1 MAGLMDFFTAEA
13 GQRRRAALD
22 ELGRD
27 IGYYVPPELRDL
39 LGFVAEASPVASL
52 ERAGQAS
59 ERMVAPDRTAME
71 RVGDLGAMLSETAGV
86 AAPMMVANRVAMPV
100 ADAIQEGLLGFSAG
114 AQDVGRAVVDR
125 LNQPGP
131 VPTMYSNP
139 LFAPFDMGGASTRSA
154 VDGTLGRSS
163 PAVTLGGL
171 DVSEWSPADFGRFG
185 QMYGVPNL
193 GPTDNQTWLQ
203 SRVPFVTNSGR
214 EVLLPPPDQP
224 LTYYDLLHLK
234 SQGINPNDL
243 PQDVHLGLHNQ
254 MVNAVSSPDLSNEQ
268 IANQI
273 LFGMISPNQPLT
285 PNEMALG
292 RIMVKG
298 PEDLNALA
306 GMVPYRYTGDIPGI
320 TERQAMSRDITR
332 RLGLNAASEG
342 GIGASGSA
350 NYTDMAEFAQKMQD
364 RPDFFRFNPDAERY
378 AGMSDPEKWASF
390 VTEVM
395 NETRGLSAKTGSLA
409 TVWQDPANAQIS
421 AIDRHMAT
429 LFTDEM
435 FPSAQERDRWASA
448 LIGRFNDETGANV
461 SSLDELQATPGGRGA
476 FVDAALAYVNRQQ
489 GVRTRNARTGE
500 FNERV
505 PEYLQQTPWVSSEPE
520 QLGLIGPAYTRALEA
535 NAANA
540 ARDNQAI
547 FPSQWM
553 YWDRQRARLEPHEV
567 LFPGLERLPRMSQEQ
582 ARAAVRAHSGAGY
595 NAASGTVR
603 PVASPGALATFGL
616 AGAAPFLP
624 GLLQQPEFASSDEQ
638 ELRDYLER
646 YGQQ

>member
-1 MAGLMDFFTAEA
+1 MNGLFDFFSPQA

-22 ELGRD
+22 EFGRY
-27 IGYYVPPELRDL
+27 IGYYVPPELRGL
-39 LGFVAEASPVASL
+39 LGLAAEMSPTATVDRAATASM
-52 ERAGQAS
+52 RAADPS
-59 ERMVAPDRTAME
+59 RTASQ
-71 RVGDLGAMLSETAGV
+71 RIGDVGNMLSEVAGV
-86 AAPMMVANRVAMPV
+86 VGPAAVANRAAMP
-100 ADAIQEGLLGFSAG
+100 AAQALQESLMGFSAG
-114 AQDVGRAVVDR
+114 AQDVGRTVVDR

-139 LFAPFDMGGASTRSA
+139 VFAPFDVGGSSLARPT

-163 PAVTLGGL
+163 APVTLDGV
-171 DVSEWSPADFGRFG
+171 DVSEWSPSDFGRFG
-185 QMYGVPNL
+185 EAYGVPNL
-193 GPTDNQTWLQ
+193 GPLDDESWAR
-203 SRVPFVTNSGR
+203 SRVPFTTNSGR
-214 EVLLPPPDQP
+214 EVLLPPEDQP

-234 SQGINPNDL
+234 SQAINPNDL
-243 PQDVHLGLHNQ
+243 PEDVHLRLHNQ
-254 MVNAVSSPDLSNEQ
+254 MVNAVSPTNLSDEQ

-273 LFGMISPNQPLT
+273 LFGIISPNQPLT

-298 PEDLNALA
+298 PEDLNNLA
-306 GMVPYRYTGDIPGI
+306 QMVPYRYTGEIPNMS
-320 TERQAMSRDITR
+320 ERQAMSRDITR
-332 RLGLNAASEG
+332 QLGLNAASEG

-364 RPDFFRFNPDAERY
+364 RPDFFRFNPQAERY
-378 AGMSDPEKWASF
+378 ADMSDPEKWAAF

-435 FPSAQERDRWASA
+435 FPSVQERDRWASN
-448 LIGRFNDETGANV
+448 LINKFNDETGSNV
-461 SSLDELQATPGGRGA
+461 SSLEELQATPGGRGA
-476 FVDAALAYVNRQQ
+476 FVDAALAYVNRKQ
-489 GVRTRNARTGE
+489 GVQTRNARTGE

-505 PEYLQQTPWVSSEPE
+505 PEYLKQTPWVSAEPE
-520 QLGLIGPAYTRALEA
+520 KLGLIGSAYTRALEA

-553 YWDRQRARLEPHEV
+553 YWDRQRTRLEPHEV

-582 ARAAVRAHSGAGY
+582 ARAAAAAHSGAGY

-603 PVASPGALATFGL
+603 PVALPGSLATFGL
-616 AGAAPFLP
+616 GGL
-624 GLLQQPEFASSDEQ
+624 GLLGYTAMQPEEEQ
-638 ELRDYLER
+638 Y
-646 YGQQ
+646 